1 MKLKKLTAMALAA
14 TMVCTMAA
22 GCGGGSSSGTTEA
35 TKGETTGT
43 TAAETTGTDAAKETE
58 PAETQAETQAET
70 KAASTGETKEVVI
83 WDYFETDAQK
93 EMMQALIDG
102 FNSSQ
107 SEFTATHTY
116 VPFADYQKQLTLG
129 LASGELPD
137 LVIMDG
143 CSMASFIQLGLMA
156 DVSDASIAW
165 DDYLKGPME
174 STMMDGKHYGIPFAT
189 NCTALFY
196 NKDLFDAA
204 GVSYPD
210 ENTTW
215 DDFKDMAAKLT
226 KDGVTGF
233 GNAAVGT
240 DEGTFQ
246 CLQWLYT
253 AGGTYTDI
261 KGGVKSYDLMK
272 EMIDAGSWTKEC
284 VNWTQSDVNN
294 NFMAGNIAMQQNGPW
309 QIPGI
314 EKDAPDLNYGVTV
327 LPKFDKDSSQATS
340 ILGGENMGVVKK
352 DDTAGAVAFMKYY
365 DQNEVMIDAMKKYG
379 SFPPKTEA
387 AQDSYWTDDPIQ
399 AAFITQL
406 ETSIPRGPSASWPSY
421 SSAIQNGF
429 QEVMTGAKTP
439 EEAADSTQAAVDAV
453 K

>member
-1 MKLKKLTAMALAA
+1 MRRKMLAVFMM
-14 TMVCTMAA
+14 MVLACSLLA
-22 GCGGGSSSGTTEA
+22 GCGSKNSSEKKGDDVDTSGTQTDDAGNTED
-35 TKGETTGT
+35 TQGT
-43 TAAETTGTDAAKETE
+43 QDNTSKEG
-58 PAETQAETQAET
+58 
-70 KAASTGETKEVVI
+70 KKDIVI

-93 EMMQALIDG
+93 QMMETLLSG

-107 SEFTATHTY
+107 SEYVASHVY

-129 LASGELPD
+129 IASGELPD
-137 LVIMDG
+137 IVIMDG

-156 DVSDASIAW
+156 DISDADIAW
-165 DDYLKGPME
+165 DEYIKGPME
-174 STMMDGKHYGIPFAT
+174 STMLDGKHYGIPFAT

-215 DDFKDMAAKLT
+215 AEFEEMAKTLT
-226 KDGVTGF
+226 KNGVSGF
-233 GNAAVGT
+233 GNAATNT

-261 KGGVKSYDLMK
+261 AGGKAAYELMQR
-272 EMIDAGSWTKEC
+272 MITDGSWTKEV

-294 NFMAGNIAMQQNGPW
+294 NFMAGNLAMQQNGPW

-314 EKDAPDLNYGVTV
+314 QENAPDLNYGVTT
-327 LPKFDKDSSQATS
+327 LPKFDENSGQATS

-352 DDTAGAVAFMKYY
+352 DDTSGAITFLKYY
-365 DQNEVMIDAMKKYG
+365 DKTEVMIEAMKQYG

-387 AQDSYWTDDPIQ
+387 AKDSYWTDDPVQ

-406 ETSIPRGPSASWPSY
+406 ETSIPRGPSPAWPSY
-421 SSAIQNGF
+421 SSAIQTGF
-429 QEVMTGAKTP
+429 QEVMTSAKTP
-439 EEAADSTQAAVDAV
+439 DQAAIDTQAAVDAV

>member
-1 MKLKKLTAMALAA
+1 MKFKKIAAMMLAA
-14 TMVCTMAA
+14 AMTCTLLA
-22 GCGGGSSSGTTEA
+22 GCGGSGGNQADSASAPGTEKSQTAAADTEA
-35 TKGETTGT
+35 QPSAADTEEAAPDKEEASGE
-43 TAAETTGTDAAKETE
+43 K
-58 PAETQAETQAET
+58 
-70 KAASTGETKEVVI
+70 KEVVI

-93 EMMQALIDG
+93 EMMQKLIDG

-107 SEFTATHTY
+107 EEFTASHTY
-116 VPFADYQKQLTLG
+116 VPFADYEKQLTLG

-143 CSMASFIQLGLMA
+143 CGMASFIQLGLMA
-156 DVSDASIAW
+156 DVSDADIDW
-165 DDYLKGPME
+165 DAYLKGPME

-204 GVSYPD
+204 NLAYPD

-215 DDFKDMAAKLT
+215 ADFKEMAAALT

-253 AGGTYTDI
+253 AGGSYTDI
-261 KGGVKSYDLMK
+261 GNGKAAYELMK

-314 EKDAPDLNYGVTV
+314 EANAPELNYGVTV
-327 LPKFDKDSSQATS
+327 LPKLDENAGQATS
-340 ILGGENMGVVKK
+340 ILGGENIGVVNKE
-352 DDTAGAVAFMKYY
+352 DTSGAVAFMKYY
-365 DQNEVMIDAMKKYG
+365 DQNEIMVEAMKMYG

-399 AAFITQL
+399 AAFIQQL

-421 SSAIQNGF
+421 STAIQTGF
-429 QEVMTGAKTP
+429 QKVMTGAKTP
-439 EEAADSTQAAVDAV
+439 DQAATDTQAAVDAE